1 MPVLYEFTTTLIMPT
16 SAEFQCMDVQETV
29 MPNILLFPEVT
40 PSRGTPWIDLD
51 INADL
56 VMYSGDNTMSSLT
69 MELPLQTNHTF
80 ETTFKPSAL
89 PIDLTNLASNRFF
102 IGTYDKQGNAS
113 GVLLST
119 KGLAVVASFGASA
132 AVLPG
137 SQNILTEGED
147 YYTLRLVVDGVN
159 DVMNLFVTRSA
170 DIPSTGHLLRYSLAA
185 PTSPPGTTIDHVKI
199 EILGD
204 GAKEIKGKFSTFRCN
219 CIEAIGPNQAPL
231 ADPGADQ
238 TTTLGAAVSHDGR
251 NSYDPEGAPLTYKW
265 ALKDCPDTSSF
276 KVEREGGSTSDDG
289 DADGF
294 TTIFRAA
301 TTIFSEETMP
311 QLQPGDNLLILG
323 LLYEVST
330 DRWQYNGTTNR
341 WERNGLSGW
350 VDNEV
355 AITDDVLPDNLTDVD
370 WQLNY
375 TDSFFNDRTAGLTS
389 SVADASGIYIVV
401 LVVND
406 GQLNS
411 EPAEALVSASP
422 TTITLG
428 CIPDVSWIWNHL
440 SDFWNLLEDRDVVE
454 SMWSGFAQSC
464 AAQLLTAW
472 QIDYGKSLLDI
483 QRVFHRRWLP
493 YDMVLDDPNYLGA
506 DIKIIR
512 GGIYST
518 DIAAG
523 VDVEGK
529 TLQLILDDGDVE
541 TVTFIGVNPL
551 TPEQVAAQINE
562 QMGFLASQT
571 KLASVVESGA
581 EKYLKLE
588 YGTLLRVR
596 PNGSANGYFAFPGD
610 SYLQNDLGGLFG
622 GIESIGST
630 KAFTTADSLNPLDP
644 PVLDFDEEGIG
655 SSDIVAWQGV
665 GYRVVKTALDPNTTT
680 LRALTLNE
688 EMPDSGTVI
697 PSVPPD
703 RYPWVVPS
711 VVTSTELNFTEQ
723 LVSAGDLAIFEV
735 KGWEADNTTIIYC
748 EIEGVRDSRLGF
760 NPAPLLTAY
769 SGKPSDYR
777 TYFMGVK
784 RVNMIPV
791 DDLVL
796 EIPRLQEVIKG
807 PAVAFDQNTD
817 FQLETVDDIRAIRF
831 VSGTF
836 SLGDPP
842 PDILWAEVTYL
853 DNTSTIDDNF
863 GRMVDFTTED
873 LEARTDDLDYLS
885 AVRGLWWAYFGGP
898 SLYKVRVGTQI
909 LLGLPFAE
917 ATGVIEE
924 IQPRFSLDNGRLI
937 LRDTANTN
945 ITRTYFYPR
954 TAGLAD
960 HAETGVELVEGD
972 TVEQFAPLSA
982 GLEVLDYVKT
992 SDWLESYVS
1001 QGRFLE
1007 IDKFFRFLVRG
1018 DVDTF
1023 NLANMSFA
1031 MDFARKIKPH
1041 YTYPIF
1047 VLRKNFTEADE
1058 IDVLDQTLLTVNLSV
1073 FDSFCGLGPF
1083 MWDAS
1088 DGGGGWSQ
1096 AYDKVFPP
1104 PPPPFV
1110 FDTYLLCPLEDVWVA
1125 WGYTHPGSAGWFY
1138 DTIWAYDDADTDND
1152 GNTNDRIGLS
1162 GPDHLVPTP
1171 FGPLFGIIHY
1181 DELSG
1186 LGDVPPGTYWRAKT
1200 LN

>member
-1 MPVLYEFTTTLIMPT
+1 MPVIYEFTTTLIMPT
-16 SAEFQCMDVQETV
+16 SAEFPCMDVQETV

-40 PSRGTPWIDLD
+40 PSRGAPYFSIDV
-51 INADL
+51 NNDL
-56 VMYSGDNTMSSLT
+56 AIYSGDNTMSSLIIE
-69 MELPLQTNHTF
+69 MPLGTNHTF

-89 PIDLTNLASNRFF
+89 PEDLTNLALRRFF

-119 KGLAVVASFGASA
+119 KGIAVAGSFGSSA

-137 SQNILTEGED
+137 SQNIFTEGED
-147 YYTLRLVVDGVN
+147 YYTIRLVVDGVN
-159 DVMNLFVTRSA
+159 DVMSFYATRTA
-170 DIPSTGHLLRYSLAA
+170 EIPSSGHLLRYSLAA
-185 PTSPPGTTIDHVKI
+185 PTSPPGTIIDHIRI

-204 GAKEIKGKFSTFRCN
+204 ATKEIKGKFSSFRAN
-219 CIEAIGPNQAPL
+219 CTDAIGPNQAPI

-251 NSYDPEGAPLTYKW
+251 NSYDPEGQPLTYKW
-265 ALKDCPDTSSF
+265 SLKDCPDTSSF
-276 KVEREGGSTSDDG
+276 KYEAEGGSTSDDG
-289 DADGF
+289 DGDGF
-294 TTIFRAA
+294 TPIFQAA
-301 TTIFSEETMP
+301 SNIFSMANMP

-323 LLYEVST
+323 VLYEVST
-330 DRWQYNGTTNR
+330 TRWQYNGTTAR
-341 WERNGLSGW
+341 WERDTLSGW
-350 VDNEV
+350 VDNQV
-355 AITDDVLPDNLTDVD
+355 VVTDDVIPDSLTDVD
-370 WQLNY
+370 WQINF

-389 SVADASGIYIVV
+389 SVADASGIYTVV

-411 EPAEALVSASP
+411 LPAEALVSASP

-428 CIPDVSWIWNHL
+428 CIPDVSWIWNQL
-440 SDFWNLLEDRDVVE
+440 SDFWNLLEDRDMVE
-454 SMWSGFAQSC
+454 SSWSGFAQAC

-493 YDMVLDDPNYLGA
+493 YDMVLDEPNYLGA
-506 DIKIIR
+506 DIRIIR
-512 GGIYST
+512 GPIYSG

-523 VDVEGK
+523 IDVVGK
-529 TLQLILDDGDVE
+529 TLQLVLDDGDVE
-541 TVTFIGVNPL
+541 TVTFSGVNPL
-551 TPEQVAAQINE
+551 TPETVAAQIND
-562 QMGFLASQT
+562 QMGFRASQT
-571 KLASVVESGA
+571 KLASVVVDGA
-581 EKYLKLE
+581 KEYLKLE

-596 PNGSANGYFAFPGD
+596 PNGTANGYFTFPID
-610 SYLQNDLGGLFG
+610 RYLQNDLGGLFG
-622 GIESIGST
+622 GIESQGST
-630 KAFTTADSLNPLDP
+630 KAFTTADALNPLDP
-644 PVLDFDEEGIG
+644 PVLDFDEEGVG
-655 SSDIVAWQGV
+655 SADLVAWQGM
-665 GYRVVKTALDPNTTT
+665 GYRVVKTALDPTTDT
-680 LRALTLNE
+680 IRALTLSE
-688 EMPDSGTVI
+688 DMPDSGGAAGV
-697 PSVPPD
+697 PPPD

-711 VVTSTELNFTEQ
+711 IVTSTELNFTDQ

-735 KGWEADNTTIIYC
+735 KKWTEDSSTTVYC
-748 EIEGVRDSRLGF
+748 EIEGVREFRLGF
-760 NPAPLLTAY
+760 DPLPLLLAY
-769 SGKPSDYR
+769 AGAPSDYR

-784 RVNMIPV
+784 RTNMVPV
-791 DDLVL
+791 DDLVM

-807 PAVAFDQNTD
+807 PAIAFDQNTD
-817 FQLETVDDIRAIRF
+817 FQVETIDGTRAIRF

-853 DNTSTIDDNF
+853 DNRPTISDNF

-873 LEARTDDLDYLS
+873 LEERTDDLDYLS

-898 SLYKVRVGTQI
+898 ALYKVRVGTQI

-924 IQPRFSLDNGRLI
+924 IQPRFSLTQGRLI
-937 LRDTANTN
+937 VRDEANDN
-945 ITRTYFYPR
+945 VTRTYFYPR
-954 TAGLAD
+954 TAGLATHQD
-960 HAETGVELVEGD
+960 TGVELAEGD

-982 GLEVLDYVKT
+982 GIEVLDHIKT

-1007 IDKFFRFLVRG
+1007 LDKFFRFLVRG

-1023 NLANMSFA
+1023 NLANMAFA
-1031 MDFARKIKPH
+1031 MDFVRKIKPH
-1041 YTYPIF
+1041 YTYPLF
-1047 VLRKNFTEADE
+1047 VLRKNFIETEE
-1058 IDVLDQTLLTVNLSV
+1058 VDVLDQVLLTVNLSI
-1073 FDSFCGLGPF
+1073 FDSFCGTGPF

-1088 DGGGGWSQ
+1088 DGGGSWSN
-1096 AYDKVFPP
+1096 AYDKAFPP

-1138 DTIWAYDDADTDND
+1138 DTIWAYDDADTDGD

-1162 GPDHLVPTP
+1162 GPDHQAPPP
-1171 FGPLFGIIHY
+1171 FGPLVGKITY
-1181 DELSG
+1181 DWNNPTGVL
-1186 LGDVPPGTYWRAKT
+1186 PGTYWRAKT